1 MTADTTPSLVGNPG
15 NAGSDSALDRGSHDL
30 VEYDDDHDDGRGT
43 ALALAHTA
51 GTAPVPR
58 NGHTLVAADDGRLVM
73 FGGWNGAQRIDDLD
87 VGSVVARRDTSKLAL
102 ALCTEAFADVVVQC
116 DDGVRFA
123 AHSFVLEARSR

>member
-51 GTAPVPR
+51 GTAPVP
-58 NGHTLVAADDGRLVM
+58 LVM